1 MRKNGG
7 CDAFTTLPLVS
18 CRYLTVTASN
28 SCSMTSYSIY
38 DCSVVDYF
46 TALGK
51 QGHILLINGLTT
63 IRLYRL
69 QTRRTPANARLAACH
84 DERQS
89 NINAIP
95 AVLNKKPLSIH
106 ALPRPRAMPMPCSFL
121 SCSLTLLL
129 LAAMLDTLSLLE
141 LSMLRRMLLELL
153 RLRARRASSG
163 SCGCR
168 PLALAKRFRISV
180 RLMTLLSLPDKL
192 DPVMAVAE
200 MAGATAPVPARCVG
214 AVELTGVGPDT
225 IPGRGVMGDGGT
237 RDAGVSAGVGGPEE
251 EGDGLS
257 TTHMRCERVAT
268 SFATV

>member
-106 ALPRPRAMPMPCSFL
+106 ALPRPRAMPMPCSSSPARSHCSSSPQCSTHSRSS
-121 SCSLTLLL
+121 SCPCY
-129 LAAMLDTLSLLE
+129 AACCSSCCASE
-141 LSMLRRMLLELL
+141 
-153 RLRARRASSG
+153 RAAPHRGR
-163 SCGCR
+163 
-168 PLALAKRFRISV
+168 
-180 RLMTLLSLPDKL
+180 
-192 DPVMAVAE
+192 
-200 MAGATAPVPARCVG
+200 AGA
-214 AVELTGVGPDT
+214 
-225 IPGRGVMGDGGT
+225 GR
-237 RDAGVSAGVGGPEE
+237 S
-251 EGDGLS
+251 LS
-257 TTHMRCERVAT
+257 QRGSEYP
-268 SFATV
+268 SD